1 MYSREHQ
8 TRQKPHVTLVYIRV
22 EEGVKMACEWAFC
35 DVMDLPPLLITHVQ
49 MTVTPT
55 LLPVLAVLST

>member
-1 MYSREHQ
+1 
-8 TRQKPHVTLVYIRV
+8 
-22 EEGVKMACEWAFC
+22 MACEWAFC